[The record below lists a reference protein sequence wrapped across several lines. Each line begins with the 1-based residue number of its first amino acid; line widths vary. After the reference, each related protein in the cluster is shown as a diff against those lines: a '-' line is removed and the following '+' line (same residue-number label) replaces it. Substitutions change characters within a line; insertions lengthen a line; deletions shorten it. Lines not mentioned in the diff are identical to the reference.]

1 MKILL
6 ATDGS
11 EYAETALDFLLRFPL
26 PDDSSVILLTVIDK
40 RVFVDAESVELTAAQ
55 SEALHAVHNTVR
67 EEAQVYL
74 DMAAQRVS
82 AHGLAVTVQ
91 LRSGDIA
98 EEILVAA
105 EEAQVDLV
113 VVGSHGHTPVRRFM
127 LGSIATRVLT
137 YSPNSV
143 LIVKQP
149 EAGHSLPGREGEPW
163 RILLAYDD
171 SAPARKALE
180 LCASLPL
187 GSGDKVEVVAVLT
200 LITGFRQDVYQ
211 HLSPV
216 WQQKKIAA
224 KAALDGA
231 VVRLHGSL
239 PGVTSQLREGAS
251 SSHEIIQAAEESG
264 SNLVVLGSEGKSAL
278 QRLLQGSLTGNVAR
292 HVPCSVLVVREE

>member
-11 EYAETALDFLLRFPL
+11 EYAETALDFLLGFPL
-26 PDDSSVILLTVIDK
+26 PENSSVILLTVIDK
-40 RVFVDAESVELTAAQ
+40 RVFVDAESVELTTEQ
-55 SEALHAVHNTVR
+55 SEALHAVHNTVS
-67 EEAQVYL
+67 EEAQTFL
-74 DMAAQRVS
+74 DMAAERVA

-91 LRSGDIA
+91 LRSGDVA
-98 EEILVAA
+98 GEILAAA

-137 YSPNSV
+137 YSPYSV

-149 EAGHSLPGREGEPW
+149 QAGHSLPGREGEPW
-163 RILLAYDD
+163 RVLLAYDD
-171 SAPARKALE
+171 SAAARKALE
-180 LCASLPL
+180 LCAALPL
-187 GSGDKVEVVAVLT
+187 EERDSVQVVTVLT
-200 LITGFRQDVYQ
+200 LVTGFRQDIYQ

-231 VVRLHGSL
+231 VVRLHGRL
-239 PGVTSQLREGAS
+239 PGVTAQLREGAS
-251 SSHEIIQAAEESG
+251 CPHEILEAAEESG

-278 QRLLQGSLTGNVAR
+278 QRFLQGSLTGNVAR
-292 HVPCSVLVVREE
+292 HAPCSVLVVR

>member
-82 AHGLAVTVQ
+82 AHGLAATVQ

-98 EEILVAA
+98 EEILIAA

-187 GSGDKVEVVAVLT
+187 GSRDKVEVVAVLT

-292 HVPCSVLVVREE
+292 HAPCSVLVVRGD

>member
-11 EYAETALDFLLRFPL
+11 DHAEAALDFLLHFPL

-40 RVFVDAESVELTAAQ
+40 RVFVDAESVELTTAQ
-55 SEALHAVHNTVR
+55 NEALHAVHHTVR
-67 EEAQVYL
+67 EEAQAFL
-74 DMAAQRVS
+74 DMAAQRVG
-82 AHGLAVTVQ
+82 ARGLTVTVQ
-91 LRSGDIA
+91 LRSGDVA

-113 VVGSHGHTPVRRFM
+113 VVGSHGHSPVRRFM

-137 YSPNSV
+137 YSPYSV

-149 EAGHSLPGREGEPW
+149 EAGHSLPGRGVEPW
-163 RILLAYDD
+163 RVLLAYDD

-180 LCASLPL
+180 VCASLPL
-187 GSGDKVEVVAVLT
+187 GSRDTVEVVTVLT
-200 LITGFRQDVYQ
+200 LVTGFRQDIYQ

-224 KAALDGA
+224 RAALDGA
-231 VVRLHGSL
+231 VVKLHGSL

-251 SSHEIIQAAEESG
+251 SSNEIIAAAEESG
-264 SNLVVLGSEGKSAL
+264 SNLVVLGSKGKSAL
-278 QRLLQGSLTGNVAR
+278 QRLLQGSFTGNVAR
-292 HVPCSVLVVREE
+292 HAPCSVLVVRDY

>member
-55 SEALHAVHNTVR
+55 SQTLHAVHNTVR

-82 AHGLAVTVQ
+82 AHGLAATVQ
-91 LRSGDIA
+91 LRSGDVA

-149 EAGHSLPGREGEPW
+149 GAGHSLPGREGEPW
-163 RILLAYDD
+163 RVLLAYDD
-171 SAPARKALE
+171 STPARKALE

-187 GSGDKVEVVAVLT
+187 GSRDKVEVVTVLT

-251 SSHEIIQAAEESG
+251 SSHEIIEAAEESG

-292 HVPCSVLVVREE
+292 HAPCSVLVVRED